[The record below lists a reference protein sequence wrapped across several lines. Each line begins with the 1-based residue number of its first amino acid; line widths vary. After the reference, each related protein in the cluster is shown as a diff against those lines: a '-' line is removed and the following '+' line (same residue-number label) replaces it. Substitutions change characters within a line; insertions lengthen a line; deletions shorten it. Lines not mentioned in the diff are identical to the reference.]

1 MVDRRTMR
9 WVVPAIVA
17 AAAPALAGQAQVAQA
32 PSPTQV
38 PPPAEAVLPPAAPTQ
53 AVQGQAQAG
62 QAQTVPP
69 LPPPPGP
76 VFVIYQSNPPS
87 RTTILLNTLTGETW
101 LLGVSGPDGQYQ
113 WTRIAVADPSETAT
127 APR

>member
-1 MVDRRTMR
+1 MVGRRTRR
-9 WVVPAIVA
+9 WVLPAMIA
-17 AAAPALAGQAQVAQA
+17 ALASAPAGQARARVGAQA

-38 PPPAEAVLPPAAPTQ
+38 PPPAEAAPPQAA
-53 AVQGQAQAG
+53 QGQAQA
-62 QAQTVPP
+62 QATQPV
-69 LPPPPGP
+69 PPPGP
-76 VFVIYQSNPPS
+76 VFVIYPSSPPS
-87 RTTILLNTLTGETW
+87 RATILLNTLTGETW